1 MVEDRS
7 LILDRGHLLTVAS
20 HLKIAISRGLD
31 FFLQYSTSLT
41 ISEVF
46 YLIFENLVYFYSALY
61 TDDTR
66 QYRGGMHCGEN

>member
-1 MVEDRS
+1 M
-7 LILDRGHLLTVAS
+7 
-20 HLKIAISRGLD
+20 KIAISRGLD